1 MAFHNSDPAATG
13 IIWHSRQAE
22 FHRTTGR
29 AIPRSEV
36 AVVFA
41 GRISEQRGSWRRRD
55 LQTVSLGS
63 GEGRTMVD
71 QIADALDVTTIT
83 D

>member
-1 MAFHNSDPAATG
+1 M
-13 IIWHSRQAE
+13 
-22 FHRTTGR
+22 
-29 AIPRSEV
+29 
-36 AVVFA
+36 VFT
-41 GRISEQRGSWRRRD
+41 GRISERRGSWRRRD